1 MVPLDPS
8 ALDAQLRAAVSAAVE
23 RSSLRGVARDVG
35 LSPTGLGK
43 FLAGS
48 QPYPSTRR
56 KLERWFA
63 SQAREQGGDFGSG
76 DALHVVRV
84 LLHDLPPDAQP
95 AAQERLIAALESVY
109 AGSRLG
115 APAWLRSL
123 RGPLPSS

>member
-23 RSSLRGVARDVG
+23 RTSLRGVARDVG

-43 FLAGS
+43 FLNGS

-63 SQAREQGGDFGSG
+63 AQAAGNGADLGSG

-95 AAQERLIAALESVY
+95 AAEERLIAALESVY
-109 AGSRLG
+109 AGSSLG
-115 APAWLRSL
+115 VPAWLRAL
-123 RGPLPSS
+123 RGPLPSA

>member
-1 MVPLDPS
+1 MVSLDPS
-8 ALDAQLRAAVSAAVE
+8 ALDAQLRAAVSTAVE
-23 RSSLRGVARDVG
+23 RTSLRGVARDVG

-43 FLAGS
+43 FLNGS

-63 SQAREQGGDFGSG
+63 SQAAGHGAGLGSG

-95 AAQERLIAALESVY
+95 AAEERLIAALESVY

-115 APAWLRSL
+115 PPSWLREL
-123 RGPLPSS
+123 RGPLPPA